1 MHACCILKH
10 ICLFKQI
17 QYTYVYNYDNN
28 ISYDY
33 CNENE
38 IKKSTLE
45 TDIWSI
51 YSPSNYYQRV
61 ETTAIFRPIISNFV
75 CNVNE
80 TISIFACNVNE
91 TIIIIDM
98 YQELLMKNVAFI
110 IPKNLM
116 MLVIRSDITCMC
128 ILVLNAVYIVESEL
142 FLWFDFWLT

>member
-1 MHACCILKH
+1 M
-10 ICLFKQI
+10 
-17 QYTYVYNYDNN
+17 YNYDNN

-128 ILVLNAVYIVESEL
+128 ILVFLNAAYIVESEL
-142 FLWFDFWLT
+142 FL

>member
-1 MHACCILKH
+1 M
-10 ICLFKQI
+10 
-17 QYTYVYNYDNN
+17 NN

-38 IKKSTLE
+38 IKKSSLE

-80 TISIFACNVNE
+80 TI
-91 TIIIIDM
+91 IIIDM
-98 YQELLMKNVAFI
+98 YHELLMKNVAFI

-116 MLVIRSDITCMC
+116 MLVIRCDITCMC
-128 ILVLNAVYIVESEL
+128 ILVFLNAAYIVESKL